1 VEVEKQDKILKS
13 ITQAKLGNREAFSY
27 LYEEFYPKL
36 FSFVNF
42 KTRDTE
48 KTNDIVADTFLNWYK
63 SLDTYEVKQKPINYL
78 YTIATRLIINDSQ
91 KKKSLALGEEAE
103 DFIPD
108 ENISAEDLSDINLNF
123 QKVKNIIDEKLNDV
137 EKQVIDFKYLKE
149 MENSEIAKILN
160 KSENNIRQIEFRA
173 LQKIRNNLKYV
184 YAVGGVAAVSMLLI
198 VLNVSTQKSPNQIF
212 ATGESMSS
220 EISADSSVV
229 ATGAQPTMM
238 SAKFAAPV
246 QVDLELNMVTI
257 PEKEKTLL
265 QRVWSYLENLFR
277 KLFVTF

>member
-1 VEVEKQDKILKS
+1 VEVEKQEKILQS
-13 ITQAKLGNREAFSY
+13 IADAKLGNREAFSY
-27 LYEEFYPKL
+27 LYDEFYPKL

-42 KTRDTE
+42 KTRDVE

-63 SLDTYEVKQKPINYL
+63 SLETYEVKQKPINYL

-91 KKKSLALGEEAE
+91 KKKSLVLGEEAE

-160 KSENNIRQIEFRA
+160 KSENNIRQIEYRA

-198 VLNVSTQKSPNQIF
+198 VLNISTQKTPNQILATDESVSVARSTDSTF
-212 ATGESMSS
+212 A
-220 EISADSSVV
+220 
-229 ATGAQPTMM
+229 ATEAQPTMM
-238 SAKFAAPV
+238 SAKMSMPMQASV
-246 QVDLELNMVTI
+246 ELNTVTI
-257 PEKEKTLL
+257 PEKEKTLWEKI
-265 QRVWSYLENLFR
+265 VEYIK
-277 KLFVTF
+277 KLFIPIK